1 MDAGA
6 DPHDRRWTASI
17 VREDAL
23 YNLAEDPA
31 ETVNLAARHPEKL
44 AALRARLKAIRRD
57 H

>member
-1 MDAGA
+1 
-6 DPHDRRWTASI
+6 

-31 ETVNLAARHPEKL
+31 ETVNLATRHPQKL
-44 AALRARLKAIRRD
+44 AAPRARLEAIRRD